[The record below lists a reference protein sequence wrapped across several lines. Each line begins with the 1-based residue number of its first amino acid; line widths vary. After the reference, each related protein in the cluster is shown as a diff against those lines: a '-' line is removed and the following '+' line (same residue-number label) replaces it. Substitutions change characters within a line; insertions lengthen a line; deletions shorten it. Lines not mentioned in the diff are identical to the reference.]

1 MLNEFTA
8 LRVRA
13 GLSVEDLALMTGYA
27 CKRFSIAGVSKDT
40 R

>member
-13 GLSVEDLALMTGYA
+13 GLSIEDLALMTGYSA
-27 CKRFSIAGVSKDT
+27 RQVQRWVASMV
-40 R
+40 